1 MTAEEFLLQIKKIDT
16 VIDNKLIEITQWK
29 DRATSTT
36 TILTPDKVQSSGSQ
50 QKMADSVER
59 WIDLER
65 EINADID
72 ELIKVKKQVL
82 VVLEKVSNAEQY
94 DVLHKLYVQHKDF
107 PSVQAVADAV
117 DRSVTWV
124 QTRKKAG
131 LKNLEKLL
139 ARLRK
144 KNEETK
150 AEIIASITAN

>member
-1 MTAEEFLLQIKKIDT
+1 MTAEDFLLQIKKIDT

-72 ELIKVKKQVL
+72 ELIQVKKKVI
-82 VVLEKVSNAEQY
+82 VILEMLTDAEQY
-94 DVLHKLYVQHKDF
+94 DVLHKLFVQHKTY
-107 PSVQAVADAV
+107 PSMQVLAAAV
-117 DRSVTWV
+117 DKSVTWV
-124 QTRKKAG
+124 NARKTKG
-131 LKNLEKLL
+131 LDNIDKIL
-139 ARLRK
+139 ARIEGK
-144 KNEETK
+144 
-150 AEIIASITAN
+150 

>member
-59 WIDLER
+59 WLDLER

-72 ELIKVKKQVL
+72 ELIRVKKQVIA
-82 VVLEKVSNAEQY
+82 VLEKVVDANEY
-94 DVLHKLYVQHKDF
+94 NVLHMLYVQHKHYRS
-107 PSVQAVADAV
+107 PAYVADALDMSTSWV
-117 DRSVTWV
+117 KDKRKGGLNSV
-124 QTRKKAG
+124 
-131 LKNLEKLL
+131 EKIL
-139 ARLRK
+139 AQI
-144 KNEETK
+144 EEK
-150 AEIIASITAN
+150 RYA